1 MTVYEKALEEA
12 REDKKVKADF
22 KKKSLKVDN
31 KYWIKEGRNLTDL
44 ELIIDN
50 GEDKLQKIEELYH
63 KYKFSYPDET
73 STKNSRKNY
82 FLALDSED
90 MTMAELVKGENR
102 ELSRVELEL
111 YILLHAL
118 NKSFVWEE
126 GFGSYFYQGSDKD
139 LVIMR
144 EWVE

>member
-1 MTVYEKALEEA
+1 M
-12 REDKKVKADF
+12 
-22 KKKSLKVDN
+22 
-31 KYWIKEGRNLTDL
+31 
-44 ELIIDN
+44 ELIFDN

-63 KYKFSYPDET
+63 QYKLSYPDET
-73 STKNSRKNY
+73 STRNSRKNY

-111 YILLHAL
+111 YILLHSL
-118 NKSFVWEE
+118 NKSFVWEDD
-126 GFGSYFYQGSDKD
+126 FGSYFYQGADKD
-139 LVIMR
+139 LIIMR